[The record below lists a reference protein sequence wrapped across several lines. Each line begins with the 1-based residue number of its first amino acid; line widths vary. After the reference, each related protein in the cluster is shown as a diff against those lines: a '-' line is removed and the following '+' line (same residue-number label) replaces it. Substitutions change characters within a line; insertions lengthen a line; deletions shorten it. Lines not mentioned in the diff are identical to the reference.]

1 MKKTIDVTDH
11 GCFLIA
17 VSLRL
22 SAHGCLITAVCVGL
36 LGALMLFH
44 IALTAMTILTAWLF
58 IHTMFAIHYTH
69 EYFLLKEEKNA
80 EMLDFPNDDDP
91 AYWDFL
97 YFSYII
103 GTSGQ
108 TADVAFNTQQSRII
122 GTIHCVLSFFF
133 NTAILASLINMSV
146 GLIG

>member
-1 MKKTIDVTDH
+1 
-11 GCFLIA
+11 
-17 VSLRL
+17 
-22 SAHGCLITAVCVGL
+22 
-36 LGALMLFH
+36 
-44 IALTAMTILTAWLF
+44 
-58 IHTMFAIHYTH
+58 
-69 EYFLLKEEKNA
+69 EYFLLKEEKNT

-133 NTAILASLINMSV
+133 NTAILASLINMSA

>member
-1 MKKTIDVTDH
+1 MFSSPRYVTDTKP
-11 GCFLIA
+11 FVPL
-17 VSLRL
+17 
-22 SAHGCLITAVCVGL
+22 
-36 LGALMLFH
+36 
-44 IALTAMTILTAWLF
+44 
-58 IHTMFAIHYTH
+58 AIPL
-69 EYFLLKEEKNA
+69 E
-80 EMLDFPNDDDP
+80 FPNDDDP

-133 NTAILASLINMSV
+133 NTAILASLINMSA